1 MSQVYEEFHI
11 SILSPETSAQP
22 LNYKCIA
29 DCQTSVGRYFGV
41 SLTLLKSGKVFA
53 QVLHCISTEGLAAHQ
68 ARVCSLTAD
77 NNAEQR
83 APETFLGFVQLWG
96 RILRTISSHWIQKE
110 KPKT

>member
-1 MSQVYEEFHI
+1 MSPVYEEFHI

-22 LNYKCIA
+22 LNNKCIA

-77 NNAEQR
+77 NNAI
-83 APETFLGFVQLWG
+83 FWVFVQLWG
-96 RILRTISSHWIQKE
+96 RILRTISSHRIQKE